1 MGIRNAPWML
11 HRQHTMPISQQPML
25 FAAHR
30 DAQHYHPE
38 AKAIQHW
45 SAGMQI
51 AWCHMHAFDR
61 QSPPFIRFS
70 SNMTRTMAAGAKIRA
85 EDVHHCLAVAAAGA
99 AGAALSLVP
108 LAWRCA
114 ARIAGGLRG
123 LPIRGRHGP
132 RPAVRQIRRTTLAST
147 SASGYSST
155 DCNDHHKVL
164 NAQRVRLWRTIEHRL
179 TSYFDK
185 QASQVG
191 ETGSWGNVYNV
202 LTHLSLCS
210 MERQEYRALKTTSEE
225 QCLCGEPWRLPL
237 LRTCEYSKRL
247 NDSRVHDVGGV
258 PKC

>member
-70 SNMTRTMAAGAKIRA
+70 SNMTRTMAAGAKSA
-85 EDVHHCLAVAAAGA
+85 PKM
-99 AGAALSLVP
+99 STT
-108 LAWRCA
+108 AWRLLLLAPLELPSPWSPLPGGVLPELPGGCGGCPSGADMVHAQQCA
-114 ARIAGGLRG
+114 KFAG
-123 LPIRGRHGP
+123 PP
-132 RPAVRQIRRTTLAST
+132 CST